1 MKLSPGRSVQL
12 SLLCLFLFMIQL
24 LGGCHTLPI
33 TNLVQKDEKQIFTKG
48 EILFLNGNFKD
59 AQDEYEKL
67 LAAASTARDYQIALY
82 GLACSQL
89 IQARNDTE
97 LLKAIGNLQKWDA
110 LKGGEP
116 FVENYH
122 MLILA
127 LKQQGELIRQKN
139 TIQALHDKNKN
150 ILIKSQK
157 KKISQMASIVKKL
170 QNQIEELEKIDQTFQ
185 EKRKPL

>member
-1 MKLSPGRSVQL
+1 MKYPLRRFLRLHSFGF
-12 SLLCLFLFMIQL
+12 SLFIILFLN
-24 LGGCHTLPI
+24 GCHTLPI
-33 TNLVQKDEKQIFTKG
+33 THLVQKKEGQVFTEA

-59 AQDEYEKL
+59 AENEYENL
-67 LAAASTARDYQIALY
+67 LAGAITAQDYQIALY

-89 IQARNDTE
+89 IQAQNDSE

-110 LKGGEP
+110 LKSGEP

-127 LKQQGELIRQKN
+127 LRQQGELIRKKN
-139 TIQALHDKNKN
+139 TIQTLHDKNKN

-157 KKISQMASIVKKL
+157 KKIAQMASIVKKL

>member
-1 MKLSPGRSVQL
+1 MKFSPGRTVQL
-12 SLLCLFLFMIQL
+12 SRLFLVLFIIQL

-33 TNLVQKDEKQIFTKG
+33 TNLVQKDKKQTITKA

-67 LAAASTARDYQIALY
+67 LATASTAQEYQIALY

-89 IQARNDTE
+89 IQATNDTE

-110 LKGGEP
+110 LKGGEA

-127 LKQQGELIRQKN
+127 LKQQGELIRKKN

-150 ILIKSQK
+150 ILIRSQK
-157 KKISQMASIVKKL
+157 KKISQMATIVKKL